1 MKKHLSILYLSLCFF
16 SLSLLSLNYSKAL
29 ANSTV
34 AQHHIKNQI
43 LPAELAPLL
52 NTKAKLMAN
61 YTPILALRGLG
72 HSKIYRKKGT
82 AHLERYY
89 YEKDAKV
96 PYQKLLL
103 NIYVSSTKWNDRII
117 DAKGTVNSY
126 PIVYKNIMELSLPR
140 KAQMNIYCNVG
151 AFNLMSLHV
160 ESDGNAM
167 TNNVLGYF
175 GGKSVQYFTKHRI
188 SEGTLAGSTYN
199 MNVEGAVN
207 PKTHLLE
214 LVSRGNLD
222 EVNIEGTGKEFADGH
237 FEFIEYFNDIKVKT
251 FLRIKE
257 LQ

>member
-1 MKKHLSILYLSLCFF
+1 MKKHSAIFYLFLFFFTLDLYS
-16 SLSLLSLNYSKAL
+16 SYSEVF
-29 ANSTV
+29 ANSTL

-82 AHLERYY
+82 AHLERFY
-89 YEKDAKV
+89 YEKDAKT
-96 PYQKLLL
+96 PYQKLIL

-140 KAQMNIYCNVG
+140 KAKMNIYCNVG
-151 AFNLMSLHV
+151 AFNLMSLYV

-167 TNNVLGYF
+167 TNNVVGYF

-188 SEGTLAGSTYN
+188 SEGILAGSAYN
-199 MNVEGAVN
+199 MNVEGTVN
-207 PKTHLLE
+207 PKTNLLE
-214 LVSRGNLD
+214 LISKGNLD

-251 FLRIKE
+251 FLHIKE

>member
-34 AQHHIKNQI
+34 AQHHTKNQI

-222 EVNIEGTGKEFADGH
+222 EVNIEGIGKEFADGH

-257 LQ
+257 LP